1 MQIQIKMQVFV
12 HIRGVTFFG
21 RNGIGFKA
29 ELFLT
34 FHIACTRKHRTVQA
48 RSYEISGII
57 RIAEIKTYRI
67 RHIFVP

>member
-21 RNGIGFKA
+21 RNRIGFKA
-29 ELFLT
+29 ELLLA
-34 FHIACTRKHRTVQA
+34 FHLACTRKHRTVKA

-57 RIAEIKTYRI
+57 RMAEVKTYGI
-67 RHIFVP
+67 RHVFVP